1 MTPAKVMIILTSIA
15 AAFFLM
21 CVIITTIST
30 AQEKSRAETVKF
42 TKRVYSKRGIVKGFH
57 VDYGSN
63 RNELFFGSADIFLGI
78 PFAQPPVG
86 ALRFKL
92 PQPVHKYT
100 REEGELVYKP
110 KCAQANDLG
119 QVTNGSSEDCLYL
132 NVFTPNVTGKYPVI
146 VSIHGGSFVARG
158 ADDFHYKGAVRNFVS
173 NGVVVVTIQYRLGP
187 FGFFTTFT
195 PDFPANLGLFDQ
207 ILALKWVKQEILAFG
222 GDPNQIT
229 LYGQSAGA
237 ISASG
242 LSLSLL
248 TRGLFN
254 RLIMNSGSVLVSFFV
269 PNDPR
274 GSIQQLR
281 AAQWCN
287 VTEDLMTSPTA
298 PATLTSCLA
307 NLSTEEILKYDAALS
322 LPRALRWAPVRDGAI
337 FPDDPEV
344 LALSRPAY
352 NALLM
357 DMPVEQA
364 MFDPVYKSGNVSGFG
379 PNSLKKALLNRHY
392 GYLSDAQLDRMVD
405 ILIANYKTSEL
416 DDNDHLAWFKQV
428 MHIISAERYT
438 NHGRLEAQ
446 WLKAGGS
453 RTYLSIFTYEK
464 RICGMH
470 SAIPGYDPTTH
481 YTDVCYIWF
490 TSAEWEKAAS
500 DGKVTA
506 RDRAV
511 ADNFARVYSQ
521 FVKNGTTGWSESGND
536 YQWMHFNDSLDQMGK
551 NWRAHDNY
559 VFTEALPIVIGAN
572 PPIKLAEGIVSA
584 LKLNGELVLNSWEQ
598 LLNSR
603 PP

>member
-15 AAFFLM
+15 AAFFL
-21 CVIITTIST
+21 I
-30 AQEKSRAETVKF
+30 
-42 TKRVYSKRGIVKGFH
+42 
-57 VDYGSN
+57 
-63 RNELFFGSADIFLGI
+63 
-78 PFAQPPVG
+78 
-86 ALRFKL
+86 
-92 PQPVHKYT
+92 
-100 REEGELVYKP
+100 P

-158 ADDFHYKGAVRNFVS
+158 ADDFHYK
-173 NGVVVVTIQYRLGP
+173 
-187 FGFFTTFT
+187 
-195 PDFPANLGLFDQ
+195 
-207 ILALKWVKQEILAFG
+207 
-222 GDPNQIT
+222 
-229 LYGQSAGA
+229 
-237 ISASG
+237 
-242 LSLSLL
+242 
-248 TRGLFN
+248 
-254 RLIMNSGSVLVSFFV
+254 
-269 PNDPR
+269 
-274 GSIQQLR
+274 
-281 AAQWCN
+281 WCN

-470 SAIPGYDPTTH
+470 SAIPGYDPLFQPRRTTLMSA
-481 YTDVCYIWF
+481 
-490 TSAEWEKAAS
+490 TSGLRLPNGKKAAS

-572 PPIKLAEGIVSA
+572 PPIKLAEGIVCFLHSLA
-584 LKLNGELVLNSWEQ
+584 PEAQVRKLILKNTPQYDFSHNRLIDRR
-598 LLNSR
+598 LLHCLQSSSHNVFR
-603 PP
+603 AAVPPRMVGLRSEKVRTRSQWTENRKEDVSEMSFSKLDPGHRRST